1 MVKALIAG
9 AGGGLGRALQA
20 RLGPP
25 TEVVALSKAELDVS
39 LRNDV
44 LARVRDL
51 RPDVIF
57 DCAGFTNVDACE
69 VDRWQAYLVNR
80 DGAEHLA
87 RAAAEA
93 GALIVYASSDLVFDG
108 AKSGPYREEDSP
120 NPLSIYG
127 DTKLAAE
134 LAIMSHAPRHL
145 IVRTGWLY
153 GPYGRS
159 YVTDLLE
166 WRGTEEVVFGYDDQ
180 RTQPTFQLDFV
191 DALIELVR
199 RGQTGVWHAAAEGD
213 ASDFD
218 VARAA
223 YEILGAEGVDVK
235 PLRRGAGGRS
245 ALHPK
250 YSVLDCGK
258 LNALGLRMRPWKESL
273 RAFLSTRAPG

>member
-1 MVKALIAG
+1 MVKALVVG

-20 RLGPP
+20 RLAPP
-25 TEVVALSKAELDVS
+25 LEVVALSRAQLDVS
-39 LRNDV
+39 RRNDV
-44 LARVRDL
+44 IDRVREV

-87 RAAAEA
+87 RAAADA
-93 GALIVYASSDLVFDG
+93 GALVVYVSSDLIFDG

-159 YVTDLLE
+159 YVSELLE
-166 WRGTEEVVFGYDDQ
+166 WRRTQEVVFGFDDH
-180 RTQPTFQLDFV
+180 RSQPTFQLDFA
-191 DALIELVR
+191 DALLELVR
-199 RGQTGVWHAAAEGD
+199 RGQTGVWHAAAEGEATD
-213 ASDFD
+213 YD
-218 VARAA
+218 VARLA
-223 YEILGAEGVDVK
+223 YEVLGAKRIDVK
-235 PLRRGAGGRS
+235 PLRRGADGRA

-250 YSVLDCGK
+250 YSVLDCSK
-258 LNALGLRMRPWKESL
+258 LKALGVRVRPWKEAL
-273 RAFLSTRAPG
+273 RAYLASVAK